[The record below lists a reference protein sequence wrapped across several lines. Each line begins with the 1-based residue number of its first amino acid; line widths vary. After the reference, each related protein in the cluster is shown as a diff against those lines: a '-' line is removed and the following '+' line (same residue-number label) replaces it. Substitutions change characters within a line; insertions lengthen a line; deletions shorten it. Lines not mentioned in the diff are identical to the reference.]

1 MTMKELKQSET
12 RIIKRSQINLNPVN
26 PKRHS
31 DERVKLQKRN
41 LQKVGFLGGIV
52 WNELSGNLI
61 DGHRRIKAMD
71 MYYKYDGTSD
81 TDYEVKVEVVNLDEK
96 TEKEQLTY
104 MAVGNT
110 KPDLDLL
117 ANYLPDI
124 DYSEVGLSSEELN
137 EILAISIIDT
147 NLLSDSLDDLL
158 LPTDFSSIEKP
169 VSGATSQSYEEKKEH
184 MKAVKQQVKE
194 SALKRQQDE
203 NAYIM
208 LSFSSFDAK
217 ADFCDLLG
225 ISTDERFVKGE
236 DVLKLIE

>member
-1 MTMKELKQSET
+1 MKELKQSET
-12 RIIKRSQINLNPVN
+12 RIIKRSQINLNPIN

-31 DERVKLQKRN
+31 DERVKQQKKN

-52 WNELSGNLI
+52 WNESSGNLI

-71 MYYKYDGTSD
+71 MYYKYDGTPD
-81 TDYEVKVEVVNLDEK
+81 TDYKVKVEVVSLDEK

-124 DYSEVGLSSEELN
+124 DYSEVGLSSDELN
-137 EILAISIIDT
+137 DILAIST
-147 NLLSDSLDDLL
+147 VNASLLYDSLDELL
-158 LPTDFSSIEKP
+158 LPMDFENIENP
-169 VSGATSQSYEEKKEH
+169 VSETIPLSYEEKKEH

-194 SALKRQQDE
+194 SALQRQQNE

-208 LSFSSFDAK
+208 LSFSSFEAK
-217 ADFCDLLG
+217 SDFCDLLG
-225 ISTDERFVKGE
+225 ISTDEKFAKGE
-236 DVLKLIE
+236 EVLKLIE

>member
-1 MTMKELKQSET
+1 MKELRQSET
-12 RIIKRSQINLNPVN
+12 RVIKRSQINLNPVN

-31 DERVKLQKRN
+31 DERVKLQKKN

-52 WNELSGNLI
+52 WNEKTGNLV

-71 MYYKYDGTSD
+71 LYYKYDGTPA
-81 TDYEVKVEVVNLDEK
+81 TDYDVKVEVANLDEK

-124 DYSEVGLSSEELN
+124 DYSEVGLSPEELN
-137 EILAISIIDT
+137 DILAINTVDAKSI
-147 NLLSDSLDDLL
+147 SESLDDLL
-158 LPTDFSSIEKP
+158 SPAESESVGNSDPEDNNP
-169 VSGATSQSYEEKKEH
+169 SYDEKKEH

-194 SALKRQQDE
+194 SASRHRQDE
-203 NAYIM
+203 NAYIT
-208 LSFSSFDAK
+208 LSFSSFDGK
-217 ADFCDLLG
+217 ADFCDLLR
-225 ISTDERFVKGE
+225 ISTDEKFAKGE
-236 DVLKLIE
+236 DVLKLIR

>member
-1 MTMKELKQSET
+1 MKELRQSET
-12 RIIKRSQINLNPVN
+12 RVIKRSQINLNPVN

-31 DERVKLQKRN
+31 DERVKLQKKN

-52 WNELSGNLI
+52 WNEKTGNLI

-71 MYYKYDGTSD
+71 LYYKYDGTPA
-81 TDYEVKVEVVNLDEK
+81 TDYDVKVEVANLDEK

-124 DYSEVGLSSEELN
+124 DYSEVGLSPEELN
-137 EILAISIIDT
+137 DILAINTVDAKSI
-147 NLLSDSLDDLL
+147 SESLDDLL
-158 LPTDFSSIEKP
+158 SPAESESVGNSDPEDNNP
-169 VSGATSQSYEEKKEH
+169 SYDEKKEH

-194 SALKRQQDE
+194 SASRHRQDE
-203 NAYIM
+203 NAYIT
-208 LSFSSFDAK
+208 LSFSSFDGK
-217 ADFCDLLG
+217 ADFCDLLR
-225 ISTDERFVKGE
+225 ISTDEKFAKGE
-236 DVLKLIE
+236 DVLKLIR